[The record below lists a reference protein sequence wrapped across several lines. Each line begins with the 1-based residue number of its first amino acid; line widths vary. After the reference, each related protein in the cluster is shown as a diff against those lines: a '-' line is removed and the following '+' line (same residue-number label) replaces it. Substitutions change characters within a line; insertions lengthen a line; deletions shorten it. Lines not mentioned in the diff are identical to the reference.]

1 MLNGKGITLFR
12 IAGIPVELRLGF
24 LIIVFVVAL
33 PFFGTLDPQAWI
45 TAAIVLSIL
54 IVSVFLHELGHV
66 SAGYT
71 LGIPTHRIAF
81 DWFGGVAMMARLPQS
96 ISGRVFVLLAGP
108 AVTVALLGLGW
119 LLRRWIGSMGDT
131 TPDQQSMIDYVFVAS
146 VLLYQI
152 NLGLLIFN
160 MMPAFP
166 LDGGQ
171 TLAALLE
178 KPFGR
183 RMAYIIVAGIGSA
196 LALIA
201 VYLVFSG
208 FTGLAMGALMLAL
221 SNFSILRQ
229 AWQAR

>member
-1 MLNGKGITLFR
+1 
-12 IAGIPVELRLGF
+12 
-24 LIIVFVVAL
+24 
-33 PFFGTLDPQAWI
+33 
-45 TAAIVLSIL
+45 
-54 IVSVFLHELGHV
+54 
-66 SAGYT
+66 
-71 LGIPTHRIAF
+71 
-81 DWFGGVAMMARLPQS
+81 MARLPQS

-108 AVTVALLGLGW
+108 AVTVVLLAVGW
-119 LLRRWIGSMGDT
+119 VLTRWIGAMGDT
-131 TPDQQSMIDYVFVAS
+131 TPDQQSLIDYVFVAS
-146 VLLYQI
+146 VLFYQI

-183 RMAYIIVAGIGSA
+183 RMAYIIVSAIGSA

-201 VYLVFSG
+201 VYLVFNG

-229 AWQAR
+229 AWQTR